1 MYPLFMAI
9 QIFGT
14 TKCFNTKKAERFFK
28 ERNIPVQFINLK
40 EKEISP
46 GEMENIIKGLMK
58 NAGSPLEVIEMLA
71 DKENKD
77 YSKFAYL
84 DDEDKVEKLIT
95 NPSLLKTPIVR
106 NTATKDVTV
115 GDAQALWK
123 TWT

>member
-9 QIFGT
+9 QIFGS

-58 NAGSPLEVIEMLA
+58 KTDSRLDAIEMLA
-71 DKENKD
+71 DTESKD
-77 YSKFAYL
+77 YSHFAYL
-84 DDEDKVEKLIT
+84 NDDDKLEKLIL

-106 NTATKDVTV
+106 NTTSKDVTV
-115 GDAQALWK
+115 GDAQNIWK

>member
-1 MYPLFMAI
+1 MAI

-84 DDEDKVEKLIT
+84 DDEDKLEKLIT